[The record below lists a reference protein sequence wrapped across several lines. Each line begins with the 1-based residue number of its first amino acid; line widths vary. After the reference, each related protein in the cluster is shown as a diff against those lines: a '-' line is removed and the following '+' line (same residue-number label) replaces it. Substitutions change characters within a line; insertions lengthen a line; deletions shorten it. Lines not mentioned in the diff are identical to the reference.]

1 MPIFKYGT
9 FEGERRGRYFLD
21 MTEEAFAELL
31 NETGGFDIEEKW
43 ITGDVRP
50 ERGDERWLNLI
61 LRKRNEG

>member
-1 MPIFKYGT
+1 
-9 FEGERRGRYFLD
+9 

-31 NETGGFDIEEKW
+31 NEAGGFDIEEEW

>member
-1 MPIFKYGT
+1 
-9 FEGERRGRYFLD
+9 
-21 MTEEAFAELL
+21 MTEEAFAKILAEID
-31 NETGGFDIEEKW
+31 GFDIEGKW